1 MSSAEI
7 APRPV
12 PTVDARAS
20 RVAQGLTALLVAV
33 PIVTGRWP
41 LLLLAAAHLASALLV
56 GKRGNLGLLGFD
68 ALLAERLG
76 PGELKDARP
85 PRFANLVGLL
95 FLVGAMV
102 SHVAGVAWL
111 GWALAGTVLVLAGLA
126 AATGFCLGCKVY
138 VLYRHVQPHLHHRT
152 DAKHAG

>member
-1 MSSAEI
+1 MSAEI
-7 APRPV
+7 AVPPV

-33 PIVTGRWP
+33 PIAAGSWP
-41 LLLLAAAHLASALLV
+41 LLLLPAAHLASSLLV
-56 GKRGNLGLLGFD
+56 GKRGNLGLLGFE
-68 ALLAERLG
+68 ALLADRLG

-95 FLVGAMV
+95 FLLAAAAAHVVGA
-102 SHVAGVAWL
+102 AWL
-111 GWALAGTVLVLAGLA
+111 GWALAGTVLVLAALA

-138 VLYRHVQPHLHHRT
+138 VLYRHLQPHLHHRS
-152 DAKHAG
+152 DQKHAG

>member
-1 MSSAEI
+1 MSAEI
-7 APRPV
+7 AVRPI

-20 RVAQGLTALLVAV
+20 RVAQGLTAILVAI
-33 PIVTGRWP
+33 PIVTGHWP
-41 LLLLAAAHLASALLV
+41 LLLLASAHLASALVV

-95 FLVGAMV
+95 FLLGAMAA
-102 SHVAGVAWL
+102 HAAGAAWL
-111 GWALAGTVLVLAGLA
+111 GWALAATVLVLAALA
-126 AATGFCLGCKVY
+126 ATTGFCLGCKIY
-138 VLYRHVQPHLHHRT
+138 GLYRHVGPHLHHRS